1 MSELNSFDSPEM
13 HSSSISNASHGAIEM
28 MDFLYNQSA
37 ALNLLSNQKPISNNK
52 VTPNHNDSRNLARST
67 QERSQQLHHI
77 QELEAID
84 QQFDE
89 VLKFLAE
96 SIDEQRLLT
105 NSDDTNHIS
114 PSLSPSST
122 SNSATSSSDVNH
134 STNNHDANLERRNSN
149 EKSVSNDNSSERSTS
164 STASS
169 CFNENDYQLAPKD
182 YFASNPSQ
190 QHVQLD
196 VTGNNLRME
205 QRKRE
210 ENLTFRQNERLPYSF
225 SMGLLKAEE
234 KPNLVNYSHEVE
246 SNEAVSV
253 FLYGKAFCLPNLIL
267 KIN

>member
-1 MSELNSFDSPEM
+1 M

-37 ALNLLSNQKPISNNK
+37 ALNLFGHQNPNTINNNK
-52 VTPNHNDSRNLARST
+52 LTTNHNENLARSA
-67 QERSQQLHHI
+67 QEHSQQLHHM

-96 SIDEQRLLT
+96 SIDEQRLLA

-134 STNNHDANLERRNSN
+134 NTNNHTSNLERRDSN

-182 YFASNPSQ
+182 YFTSNQNQ
-190 QHVQLD
+190 QHVQID
-196 VTGNNLRME
+196 VPGQIVGFE

-225 SMGLLKAEE
+225 SMGLLKSQAEE
-234 KPNLVNYSHEVE
+234 KPNLVNYSHETE
-246 SNEAVSV
+246 NNEVVS
-253 FLYGKAFCLPNLIL
+253 GFCAKNLFVKLI
-267 KIN
+267 